1 MRGIFWNTDGLGD
14 RGKHIAIHELVR
26 EHKLDFIALLE
37 TGRSNFSAS
46 FLNFLAGGFD
56 YEWFCLPPHGRSGGI
71 LVGFNKS
78 VLAM

>member
-46 FLNFLAGGFD
+46 FLNFLAGGSITSGFA
-56 YEWFCLPPHGRSGGI
+56 YPHMADLGG
-71 LVGFNKS
+71 F
-78 VLAM
+78 